1 MESLYILIPI
11 SLAFVF
17 IIGWVFWRALE
28 GGQFD
33 DLERPAF
40 DVLNDDDR
48 AQDNRGQ
55 TPVDKSATVLDQP
68 STKNDLSTGV

>member
-48 AQDNRGQ
+48 GQ
-55 TPVDKSATVLDQP
+55 PKGSDP
-68 STKNDLSTGV
+68 IE

>member
-33 DLERPAF
+33 DLERPGF
-40 DVLNDDDR
+40 DILNDDDR
-48 AQDNRGQ
+48 VQ
-55 TPVDKSATVLDQP
+55 TKGSDE
-68 STKNDLSTGV
+68 GVRPH

>member
-48 AQDNRGQ
+48 GQ
-55 TPVDKSATVLDQP
+55 TKGSDPIE
-68 STKNDLSTGV
+68 